1 MASDSRP
8 QGERRDLRLTSPRR
22 RGRRPAFAATPDNR
36 ETLAK
41 SGETKR
47 SEGETKGF
55 VWPATRRSNATAAK
69 PAISPSRAFSMDW
82 PRFCFASAKTPPA
95 ERAMAPV
102 RGRTAG
108 GNGHGGISDGQRTFY
123 QNSDIQKAIV
133 CSRYDRPSLSTAR
146 KWASG
151 QADAALFSRC
161 RAVAFG
167 AVDPT
172 HGSAKRRPRNGAT
185 LSAERGVCSRRRRGI
200 LTLAYCHCIVSLH
213 RFTEAADGQNR

>member
-108 GNGHGGISDGQRTFY
+108 GGRRAETDMAGSRTAKGHSTRILIFRKQLFAPVTIALPCRPRANGRPGRPTRR
-123 QNSDIQKAIV
+123 
-133 CSRYDRPSLSTAR
+133 CS
-146 KWASG
+146 
-151 QADAALFSRC
+151 ADAGPSR
-161 RAVAFG
+161 
-167 AVDPT
+167 
-172 HGSAKRRPRNGAT
+172 SARSTRRT
-185 LSAERGVCSRRRRGI
+185 VRRRGAPE
-200 LTLAYCHCIVSLH
+200 TARRSA
-213 RFTEAADGQNR
+213 RSAASAAGGDGEY

>member
-1 MASDSRP
+1 LAGDSPLKRNR
-8 QGERRDLRLTSPRR
+8 GEAGDFAVSSLFNGLAALLFRIGENAARRAGDGSSAGADG
-22 RGRRPAFAATPDNR
+22 GRRA
-36 ETLAK
+36 
-41 SGETKR
+41 
-47 SEGETKGF
+47 
-55 VWPATRRSNATAAK
+55 
-69 PAISPSRAFSMDW
+69 
-82 PRFCFASAKTPPA
+82 
-95 ERAMAPV
+95 
-102 RGRTAG
+102 AG